1 MNFIDCHCNGVDIC
15 CYNIR
20 GTANF
25 YNCSID
31 GGLGTHYRIV
41 GTNRGAIGWIGGIIN
56 LYNCHSESPATGKD
70 NPLIEVARGEMNIYN
85 CSFEI
90 PYLNYITDSSIFRIT
105 NFSKC
110 ILNSSNLSL
119 RSGAS
124 SCKGRFHLTDQT
136 SIFKLN
142 DTLIDREDFLNYKPY
157 NYNIG
162 DYNSFINR
170 QILDVSSINRFISY
184 IASGVSA
191 SERPVNTCTIEN
203 NRLSLKTRNSYNH
216 ITQNGFLF
224 NKKIDSKFSIS

>member
-1 MNFIDCHCNGVDIC
+1 
-15 CYNIR
+15 
-20 GTANF
+20 
-25 YNCSID
+25 
-31 GGLGTHYRIV
+31 
-41 GTNRGAIGWIGGIIN
+41 
-56 LYNCHSESPATGKD
+56 
-70 NPLIEVARGEMNIYN
+70 MNIYN

-170 QILDVSSINRFISY
+170 QILDVSSI
-184 IASGVSA
+184 
-191 SERPVNTCTIEN
+191 EN

-224 NKKIDSKFSIS
+224 NKKN